1 MSMTTVVRASRPTHV
16 HEATHEKMDSAS
28 AMPRRRWLAVGYA
41 SRSSHPE
48 HHVFPLSCPL
58 RTLLQGWDCFGVVVH
73 ICRRRLA
80 EIEELLG
87 SNRLTPTQVQSN
99 VVSLTEICNAVELLE
114 RSLDASL
121 RLVERVPALRGEPA
135 AELVGH
141 VVVLR

>member
-1 MSMTTVVRASRPTHV
+1 MCTKPRTRN
-16 HEATHEKMDSAS
+16 MDCAS
-28 AMPRRRWLAVGYA
+28 AMPRRRGLAVCKA

-48 HHVFPLSCPL
+48 HHVLPLSCSL
-58 RTLLQGWDCFGVVVH
+58 RTAAKAALMQGLECFGVVVQ

-87 SNRLTPTQVQSN
+87 SRRLTPAQVQSN

-121 RLVERVPALRGEPA
+121 RLVERVPAIRGEPA

-141 VVVLR
+141 VVVIL